1 MHMDDHCPEHSAHE
15 RAIGSHDRRL
25 DSHSDHIDA
34 LTENLVALR
43 EIERH
48 NQERLDHVEG
58 RLEEIEAKPGRRWDA
73 VVEKALLVACA
84 AVVGYA
90 LGFVGIG

>member
-1 MHMDDHCPEHSAHE
+1 MDDHCADHSAHA
-15 RAIGSHDRRL
+15 RAIKSHDKRL
-25 DSHSDHIDA
+25 DGHSGQIDA

-43 EIERH
+43 GIERQ
-48 NQERLDHVEG
+48 NQERLDHMEARV
-58 RLEEIEAKPGRRWDA
+58 EEIEARPGRRWDA